1 MIISGAMANLI
12 DIIREERLKNQINQ
26 TVQVAPNRVTNVTSI
41 KTSQLNSKLQGPPPR
56 FETNSKPG
64 SSPTAMMSLN
74 HAKNKSLD
82 KNQATSENYSR
93 EDLRS
98 IQSVNLLSRSK
109 KCTRNRVVPSNNDVV
124 LNSLGWN
131 KKRLE

>member
-1 MIISGAMANLI
+1 MIISGAIADLI
-12 DIIREERLKNQINQ
+12 DILREERLKNQMNQ
-26 TVQVAPNRVTNVTSI
+26 TVQVAHNRVTNVTSI

-64 SSPTAMMSLN
+64 SSPTAVVSLN

-109 KCTRNRVVPSNNDVV
+109 KRTRNRVIPSNNDVV
-124 LNSLGWN
+124 LNSLAWN

>member
-12 DIIREERLKNQINQ
+12 DVIREERLKNQMNQ
-26 TVQVAPNRVTNVTSI
+26 IVQVAPNRVTNVTSI
-41 KTSQLNSKLQGPPPR
+41 KTSQLNLKLQGPPPR

-64 SSPTAMMSLN
+64 SSPTAMVSLN

-109 KCTRNRVVPSNNDVV
+109 KCTRNRVIPSNNDVV